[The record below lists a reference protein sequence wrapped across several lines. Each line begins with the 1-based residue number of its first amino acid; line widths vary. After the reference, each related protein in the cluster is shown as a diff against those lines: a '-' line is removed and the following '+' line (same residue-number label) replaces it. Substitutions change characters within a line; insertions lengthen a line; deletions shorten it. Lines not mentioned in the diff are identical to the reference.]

1 MPINVITAYV
11 SNDNPISSSLYNQI
25 NPDALSAANKDSSTY
40 LYQYMAFHFNK
51 VSHTE
56 FSLIYGIS
64 KSPSSLFNAK
74 YVLRTFNG
82 ANRVELI
89 IPRLEKGGSYL
100 HAFASFFNKIGS
112 DDNYDYYLFNL
123 MGYIVDANVYI
134 SRHLVVRVVKGVEIL
149 TDNTITLPQALV
161 TTYKYFYE
169 TMDDISSQL
178 GTSTWYDNS
187 TGEIGVKAINNNFLN
202 YSPERYAT
210 IFGYNPNRQSFF
222 IVKNSSLIEEWHYDV
237 TTNTFIKLS
246 SVIAS
251 FNGTI
256 HRVAYDFNL
265 NYIYALQYET
275 GSGYKL
281 VAYDTENELVHRV
294 STNINYD
301 TTQYASIVGASSVL
315 KWAFLDLAVIPGAV
329 IILIDNIVDVDSRPK
344 SPYISALIV
353 NKPTFSQIDVIEAIY
368 NYTGDLDY
376 NLSSINIGPKYNYIG
391 RDVMLGGTSL
401 VNSTKIDLIHCDM
414 IGNYHRAIFLRSD
427 ASDYLDVDYVP
438 RDVSRVSFDIDATV
452 TITEGI
458 MDLFADD
465 SLRINPDAWM
475 IPPQG
480 FDITPTVEGYNYKLE
495 VYASFIEDDF
505 NLNLIGYSMYSESS
519 YIELDILAGINT
531 IGVDLEV
538 TITSEILGV
547 VVDSIGSWGLF
558 GIALLGIDS
567 SAPNSEVFS
576 EYDFS
581 IYSIGGH
588 FFSEGLLEFL
598 SDTEYYDTTDF
609 TISAYLLSE
618 GLLIGNLKTLSNTF
632 KLYGT
637 LNKNIEYGT
646 IDSHI
651 DLDIESTALISTPM
665 SFSDTFI
672 FNKVYGYSFVSSFGE
687 VYDAIIPLKLFVNI
701 KEYIELKS
709 TKLKIPMYISSKIL
723 PSSYY
728 NFKDVPILFGLN
740 SFMYTSAIDS
750 YLESYEEAMDME
762 VKVVCI

>member
-1 MPINVITAYV
+1 
-11 SNDNPISSSLYNQI
+11 
-25 NPDALSAANKDSSTY
+25 
-40 LYQYMAFHFNK
+40 
-51 VSHTE
+51 
-56 FSLIYGIS
+56 
-64 KSPSSLFNAK
+64 
-74 YVLRTFNG
+74 
-82 ANRVELI
+82 
-89 IPRLEKGGSYL
+89 
-100 HAFASFFNKIGS
+100 
-112 DDNYDYYLFNL
+112 
-123 MGYIVDANVYI
+123 
-134 SRHLVVRVVKGVEIL
+134 
-149 TDNTITLPQALV
+149 
-161 TTYKYFYE
+161 
-169 TMDDISSQL
+169 
-178 GTSTWYDNS
+178 
-187 TGEIGVKAINNNFLN
+187 
-202 YSPERYAT
+202 
-210 IFGYNPNRQSFF
+210 
-222 IVKNSSLIEEWHYDV
+222 
-237 TTNTFIKLS
+237 
-246 SVIAS
+246 
-251 FNGTI
+251 
-256 HRVAYDFNL
+256 
-265 NYIYALQYET
+265 
-275 GSGYKL
+275 
-281 VAYDTENELVHRV
+281 
-294 STNINYD
+294 
-301 TTQYASIVGASSVL
+301 
-315 KWAFLDLAVIPGAV
+315 
-329 IILIDNIVDVDSRPK
+329 
-344 SPYISALIV
+344 
-353 NKPTFSQIDVIEAIY
+353 
-368 NYTGDLDY
+368 
-376 NLSSINIGPKYNYIG
+376 
-391 RDVMLGGTSL
+391 MLGGTSL

-414 IGNYHRAIFLRSD
+414 IGNYRRAIFLRSD